1 MPEPSALRISVSLL
15 PHLYPEVGSVFDDF
29 QQVIAVV
36 CDVGGISRL
45 NPDDDIYD
53 AGFSSI
59 NALQLLMELES
70 AFQVSIP
77 DDEFIQ
83 ARSPRALNTII
94 ERLKQEQPV

>member
-1 MPEPSALRISVSLL
+1 MSQDLQRITAIVC
-15 PHLYPEVGSVFDDF
+15 EVGKIS
-29 QQVIAVV
+29 
-36 CDVGGISRL
+36 GI

-70 AFQVSIP
+70 ALEVSIP

-83 ARSPRALNTII
+83 ARSPRALLAVI
-94 ERLKQEQPV
+94 ERLKQEQLVS